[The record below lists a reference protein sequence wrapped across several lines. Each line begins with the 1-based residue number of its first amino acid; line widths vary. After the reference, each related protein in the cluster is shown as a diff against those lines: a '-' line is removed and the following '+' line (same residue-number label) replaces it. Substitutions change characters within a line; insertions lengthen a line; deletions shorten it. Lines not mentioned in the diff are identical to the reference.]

1 MIYVIN
7 LNPLCLLFLFGFL
20 LLSILAGYIFIAAGA
35 GGGGVRGKNKE
46 ERAWKRGKGQGVEGR
61 GGVYEVGKRGKGKGE
76 GHEGKK
82 GKIVLD

>member
-1 MIYVIN
+1 M
-7 LNPLCLLFLFGFL
+7 FLFGFL

-35 GGGGVRGKNKE
+35 GGGVRGKNKE